1 VGSVLLG
8 AALTLLVACGGR
20 GPAGD
25 PGGVP
30 PPGMVPREAEPARA
44 RPAASPAGALTGD
57 DSPLFR
63 RGLRLL
69 GEGRFAAA
77 DSTLREVVARCA
89 RRDEAERAVLALASL
104 HLDAR
109 NPAAQPDSA
118 ALMAARYLTA
128 ADVPPLGRRL
138 AEGMWIQALDRGA
151 DPGVRPGDESRGA
164 PPCPASRTVD
174 APALPTLESRRY
186 SDLLQEASSRLDS
199 LAAVHREALRE
210 VAELE
215 AELARI
221 RRLLQEPDT
230 LVVGPGRRPSAGD
243 LPPAGRGGEPAT
255 HPACCR

>member
-1 VGSVLLG
+1 
-8 AALTLLVACGGR
+8 
-20 GPAGD
+20 
-25 PGGVP
+25 
-30 PPGMVPREAEPARA
+30 MVPREAEPARA
-44 RPAASPAGALTGD
+44 RPAASPAGVLTGD

-77 DSTLREVVARCA
+77 DSTLRRVVARCA
-89 RRDEAERAVLALASL
+89 RRDEVERAFLALASL

-128 ADVPPLGRRL
+128 ADAPPLGRRL

-151 DPGVRPGDESRGA
+151 DPGVPPGDESRGA
-164 PPCPASRTVD
+164 PPCSASRTVD
-174 APALPTLESRRY
+174 SPALPTLESRRY
-186 SDLLQEASSRLDS
+186 AELLEETSNRLDS
-199 LAAVHREALRE
+199 LAAAHREALRE

-230 LVVGPGRRPSAGD
+230 LAVGPRRRIPAAGA
-243 LPPAGRGGEPAT
+243 PPAVSGREPAS
-255 HPACCR
+255 HRARHR